1 MLQVYVEYLGFLII
15 GDYLGVSDMLVVVGY
30 VLFNLCVRLCVIN
43 KLQLLILFMKECNFI
58 LFLLYNNY
66 CNLICN

>member
-30 VLFNLCVRLCVIN
+30 VLFNLCVSLCVIN
-43 KLQLLILFMKECNFI
+43 KIQLLILFMKECNFI
-58 LFLLYNNY
+58 LFLLCNNY
-66 CNLICN
+66 